1 MRWGFG
7 DIVTLTLGATA
18 AAAGMALF
26 AGAQHIVN
34 QLTRP
39 QPLDP
44 QADFTFTP
52 WELNVPWE
60 DVAFPARGGAHELR
74 GWWLPQPALE
84 RVIIACGGYRGTK
97 ADLLGISG
105 QLWHAGF
112 AVLLIDFYGHGM
124 ERGVPIT
131 LAYREV
137 ADFLG
142 AVDYVAGRAPRAV
155 VGAIGFSMGA
165 AVVIQGAA
173 RDERVRAV
181 VADSPFA
188 THRDV
193 VAAQIRQTVP
203 LLPPDPFLALADPLL
218 HRRAGYRFDAVEPL
232 REVAAIAP
240 RPLLIIHSTGDKMIP
255 YQHSIWLYEAAGEP
269 KELWIVEDVA
279 HCGAYFI
286 DRPAYCRRVADFFA
300 RGLTVEAVLD
310 TPTVAR
316 GVERRQQQEV
326 RGIERALD

>member
-7 DIVTLTLGATA
+7 DIVTLALGATVA
-18 AAAGMALF
+18 ASGMALF

-34 QLTRP
+34 QLTKP
-39 QPLDP
+39 QPVDP

-60 DVAFPARGGAHELR
+60 DVAFPARGGAHEVR
-74 GWWLPQPALE
+74 GWWLPQPTLA
-84 RVIIACGGYRGTK
+84 RVIIACAGYRGTK
-97 ADLLGISG
+97 ADLLGIST

-112 AVLLIDFYGHGM
+112 TVLLMDFYGHGM
-124 ERGVPIT
+124 ERGVPVT
-131 LAYREV
+131 LGYREV
-137 ADFLG
+137 DDFLG
-142 AVDYVAGRAPRAV
+142 AVAYVNERAPAAA

-173 RDERVRAV
+173 RDERVQAI

-193 VAAQIRQTVP
+193 VAAQFRQLVP

-218 HRRAGYRFDAVEPL
+218 HRRAGYRFGEVEPL

-240 RPLLIIHSTGDKMIP
+240 RPLLIIHSTGDKIIP
-255 YQHSIWLYEAAGEP
+255 YQHSIWIYEAAGEP
-269 KELWIVEDVA
+269 KELWIVEDVP

-286 DRPAYCRRVADFFA
+286 DRQAYCRRVADFFTDA
-300 RGLTVEAVLD
+300 LAAVPAEAPAQVV
-310 TPTVAR
+310 TR
-316 GVERRQQQEV
+316 GVERKQEV